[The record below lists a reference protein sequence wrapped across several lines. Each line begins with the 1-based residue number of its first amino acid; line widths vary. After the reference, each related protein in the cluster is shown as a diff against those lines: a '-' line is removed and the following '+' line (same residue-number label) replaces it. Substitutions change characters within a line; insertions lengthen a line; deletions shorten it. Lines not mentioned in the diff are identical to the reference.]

1 MPRFRALIFDIDGT
15 LVPPGGRPH
24 AATVAAISA
33 CRAAGFACFVAT
45 ARRPASAAIALG
57 PLAWLAE
64 SGVFHAG
71 ALARCTRSGFHAA
84 TEIAADLVGAIAALA
99 EASESSPTIGIH
111 TADGQAA
118 FGPII
123 PPEAALRE
131 WGCTT
136 AELVPFAQART
147 ASACKLAVWSAQT
160 PLHALAE
167 DIARCWP
174 GAVAAM
180 PLDGGRF
187 INITAAGSDK
197 TTLLAPLLASHGL
210 TLAQSVA
217 FGDDL
222 SDVPLLRAAGYGVG
236 VADGHAEVLAVAD
249 EITAG
254 PHQDGIAR
262 TIARLFPDLRW

>member
-1 MPRFRALIFDIDGT
+1 MSRFRALIFDIDGT

-24 AATVAAISA
+24 GATVAAITA
-33 CRAAGFACFVAT
+33 CRAAGVACFVAT
-45 ARRPASAAIALG
+45 ARRPASAVVALG

-71 ALARCTRSGFHAA
+71 ALARCKQSGFRAA
-84 TEIAADLVGAIAALA
+84 TEISAGLVGGIVALA

-111 TADGQAA
+111 TADGQAS
-118 FGPII
+118 FGPTI
-123 PPEAALRE
+123 PPEAMLRE

-136 AELVPFAQART
+136 AELVPFAQAR
-147 ASACKLAVWSAQT
+147 AAAACKLAVWSEQG

-167 DIARCWP
+167 EIAGRWP

-197 TTLLAPLLASHGL
+197 ATLLAPLLASHGL

-222 SDVPLLRAAGYGVG
+222 SDVPLLRAAGHAVG
-236 VADGHAEVLAVAD
+236 IADGHAEALAVAD
-249 EITAG
+249 EIAAG
-254 PHQDGIAR
+254 PHHDGIAR
-262 TIARLFPDLRW
+262 ALARLFPDLRW